1 MRDKVLI
8 VLIWCMVPVC
18 AMLFL
23 AEDYR
28 RFSTE
33 TLRQE
38 QYCVKF
44 RRHLD
49 EYATRYGQELGGI
62 RKIDSPAQRDLWRS
76 SWRRI
81 KSEQQRELNALG
93 ASPVSRYPQAGS
105 LLAEGSLALSALE
118 QQVEA
123 ALQKR
128 EMFLKSGNGLVD
140 LQQQIYYLDDVSQ
153 HYRTIWTYGI
163 YLDLQERLAQLE
175 DEFHQRRNTQ
185 TILEEES
192 VAALEDARRQVQE
205 LHASLNALPALMTQD
220 QRVSY
225 RDDLRNRILA
235 FDLRGQLRKLVL
247 GEAQASAQGQGS
259 LP

>member
-8 VLIWCMVPVC
+8 ALIWCMVPVC

-38 QYCVKF
+38 QYCVDL
-44 RRHLD
+44 RHHLD
-49 EYATRYGQELGGI
+49 EYATRYGQQLAGI

-81 KSEQQRELNALG
+81 RSEQQRELNALG
-93 ASPVSRYPQAGS
+93 AASVSRYPQAGS
-105 LLAEGSLALSALE
+105 LLADASLGLSDLE
-118 QQVEA
+118 QQIEA

-128 EMFLKSGNGLVD
+128 DMFLKSGNGLVD
-140 LQQQIYYLDDVSQ
+140 LQQQIFYLDSVSQ
-153 HYRTIWTYGI
+153 RYRTVWTYGI

-175 DEFHQRRNTQ
+175 EEFHLRRNTQ
-185 TILEEES
+185 AVLEEES
-192 VAALEDARRQVQE
+192 VEALEAARLQVQE

-225 RDDLRNRILA
+225 RDDLRHRILA
-235 FDLRGQLRKLVL
+235 FDLRGQLRALVL
-247 GEAQASAQGQGS
+247 GEAQASGRSQGRTN
-259 LP
+259 